1 MVDFKTLKNSRK
13 KSLTQLAEEAKKTN
27 SNFDNGEDDGKYWKV
42 TRDKSGNGY
51 AVIRFLPVGPSD
63 DNLSAP
69 WVKLYDHGFKNP
81 ANGKWYIEKSLTTL
95 DKPDPLSEANSKLW
109 NTGLEKNKK
118 IARDRKRRLKYY
130 SNIYVVKDSVNP
142 ENEGKVFLFSYGPKI
157 FAKLQEAME
166 PSFEDEE
173 PINPFDLWE
182 GANFKIKVKTVR
194 SEINGNKVD
203 LPNYD
208 DSSFDNVSPI
218 AEDDKAIEAIW
229 KQAHSLSELIDPS
242 SFKTYQELK
251 TRLLQVWPDGMDDS
265 REEAPVAPP
274 KKEKVAAAELE
285 DSDEVPW
292 SADDDDDDMS
302 FFNKI
307 AEDD

>member
-13 KSLTQLAEEAKKTN
+13 KSLSQLAEEAKKTN
-27 SNFDNGEDDGKYWKV
+27 SKFEGDEDSEKYWKV
-42 TRDKSGNGY
+42 TRDKAGNGY

-95 DKPDPLSEANSKLW
+95 DQPDPLSEANSKLW

-130 SNIYVVKDSVNP
+130 SNIYVIKDSANP

-166 PSFEDEE
+166 PSFEDEQ

-182 GANFKIKVKTVR
+182 GANFKLKVKTVK

-218 AEDDKAIEAIW
+218 ADDDKEIEAIW
-229 KQAHSLSELIDPS
+229 KQSHSLQELIDPA

-251 TRLLQVWPDGMDDS
+251 TRLLQVWPDGMESD
-265 REEAPVAPP
+265 EAPVAAP
-274 KKEKVAAAELE
+274 KKEKVAAAKIEE
-285 DSDEVPW
+285 TDDAPW
-292 SADDDDDDMS
+292 SEDDDDDIS

-307 AEDD
+307 AEDDD

>member
-1 MVDFKTLKNSRK
+1 M
-13 KSLTQLAEEAKKTN
+13 
-27 SNFDNGEDDGKYWKV
+27 
-42 TRDKSGNGY
+42 
-51 AVIRFLPVGPSD
+51 
-63 DNLSAP
+63 
-69 WVKLYDHGFKNP
+69 
-81 ANGKWYIEKSLTTL
+81 
-95 DKPDPLSEANSKLW
+95 
-109 NTGLEKNKK
+109 
-118 IARDRKRRLKYY
+118 
-130 SNIYVVKDSVNP
+130 
-142 ENEGKVFLFSYGPKI
+142 
-157 FAKLQEAME
+157 
-166 PSFEDEE
+166 
-173 PINPFDLWE
+173 
-182 GANFKIKVKTVR
+182 KTVR

-285 DSDEVPW
+285 ESDEVPW
-292 SADDDDDDMS
+292 SADDDDDMS